1 MFKLMVCREITKL
14 MSRRLDAPLGFKNRL
29 LLRMHVGM
37 CGACHEC
44 NKQFELLH
52 QAGNAY
58 KPLAGEQD
66 ATDEDPTRS
75 NR

>member
-14 MSRRLDAPLGFKNRL
+14 MSQRLDAPLGFKDRL

-37 CGACHEC
+37 CSACHEC

-52 QAGNAY
+52 
-58 KPLAGEQD
+58 LAGEAYESLAREQD
-66 ATDEDPTRS
+66 AAGDDPTRS